1 MNKLK
6 KLVAAVLLFAM
17 CFSMSAFGNEWTW
30 ENLSSIHNKSVLLD
44 PSVDFSEGIATP
56 ARRGAILS
64 QGIVRIGSD
73 GKGNIKVTI
82 TTLAHEVVDLIH
94 HEALIDQ
101 WDEKKQVWVNIESVE
116 FERTKAEDPTL
127 SVLMNSFTMTGYPTN
142 KYYRVRGLHLVEQDD
157 YSEGCAS
164 STQGVYIT
172 K

>member
-1 MNKLK
+1 MNKVK
-6 KLVAAVLLFAM
+6 KVVAVVLLFVM
-17 CFSMSAFGNEWTW
+17 CFSMSALGSEWTW
-30 ENLSSIHNKSVLLD
+30 ENIPGARNESVLLD
-44 PSVDFSEGIATP
+44 PSINFSEGVATP
-56 ARRGAILS
+56 SRRGAILS
-64 QGIVRIGSD
+64 QGMVKIQNV
-73 GKGNIKVTI
+73 GNGDIKVTI

-101 WDEKKQVWVNIESVE
+101 WDSKNQVWVNIESVE
-116 FERTKAEDPTL
+116 FERTKAEDPKL
-127 SVLMNSFTMTGYPTN
+127 SVLANSFTMTGYPTN